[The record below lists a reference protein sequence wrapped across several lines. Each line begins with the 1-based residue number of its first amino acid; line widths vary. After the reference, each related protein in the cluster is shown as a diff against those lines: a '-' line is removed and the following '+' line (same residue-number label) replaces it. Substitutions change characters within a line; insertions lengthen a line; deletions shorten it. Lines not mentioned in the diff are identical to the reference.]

1 MNKTENLMYS
11 ISEISKLTGITAYT
25 LRYYE
30 KMGLLPNPYR
40 LDGKPNGVRRYNDQ
54 DLRFIQF
61 IYGLKQTG
69 MKLKDITLF
78 AEDGC
83 LLTQND
89 QEIEDIQGTLHKRIE
104 ILDKHINLLEQQMK
118 QLENVKTLAHEKRTF
133 YSAMLNKQAF
143 KSTKEV

>member
-1 MNKTENLMYS
+1 MKGDKNLLYS
-11 ISEISKLTGITAYT
+11 IGEISKLTGISAYT

-40 LDGKPNGVRRYNDQ
+40 LDGKQNGIRQYNDQ

-61 IYGLKQTG
+61 VYGLKQTG

-89 QEIEDIQGTLHKRIE
+89 QQIEDIQGILHKRIE
-104 ILDKHINLLEQQMK
+104 LLNKHVNLLEQQLE
-118 QLENVKTLAHEKRTF
+118 QLENVMTLANEKRSF
-133 YSAMLNKQAF
+133 YLAMLNDRLPNP
-143 KSTKEV
+143 